1 MEHRKGSCSPSSID
15 IWSGKDRRK
24 KEIKGSVHCFLLS
37 VSTLVAPISSY
48 GIYPVSPDIF
58 LVSGVEP
65 THSNLAIELASPS
78 QSSTQSYLIFLCIPI
93 AISALAILNHH
104 EALYSELSLHNR
116 NLLFILTMERDH

>member
-1 MEHRKGSCSPSSID
+1 MEWKAQE
-15 IWSGKDRRK
+15 K

-48 GIYPVSPDIF
+48 RIDPVSPDMW
-58 LVSGVEP
+58 SRAEP
-65 THSNLAIELASPS
+65 KHSNLGTELASPS

-93 AISALAILNHH
+93 AISALDILNHH

-116 NLLFILTMERDH
+116 NLLFIPTMEKDH